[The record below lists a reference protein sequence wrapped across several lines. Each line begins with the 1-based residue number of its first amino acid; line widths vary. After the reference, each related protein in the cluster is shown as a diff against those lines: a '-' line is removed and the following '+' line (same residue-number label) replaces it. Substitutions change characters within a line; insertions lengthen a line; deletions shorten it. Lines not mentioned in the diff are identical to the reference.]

1 MRKIDKI
8 PVVLHRWDRGPW
20 LVVVPLDDLP
30 ELARLLLETDVDTS
44 PQKVKSRETDEENDE

>member
-30 ELARLLLETDVDTS
+30 ELARLLLETDLESDVDTS
-44 PQKVKSRETDEENDE
+44 PQKADTD